1 MPDRNIWLFTA
12 AALVVVMLF
21 FNRKV
26 RLWAVLKEQI
36 KVFKNAKKQRIS
48 LCD

>member
-21 FNRKV
+21 FQQKRFGSG
-26 RLWAVLKEQI
+26 L
-36 KVFKNAKKQRIS
+36 F
-48 LCD
+48 

>member
-21 FNRKV
+21 FQQKGSA
-26 RLWAVLKEQI
+26 LGC
-36 KVFKNAKKQRIS
+36 FKRTDQS
-48 LCD
+48 F

>member
-21 FNRKV
+21 STERFGSG
-26 RLWAVLKEQI
+26 L
-36 KVFKNAKKQRIS
+36 F
-48 LCD
+48 